1 MWPSGKAPLFGS
13 GIRRFESYHPSHN
26 TMSKEV
32 FFSINDCSFF
42 FGKKQLFKDLCLT
55 IHQGDKIALVGKNGV
70 GKTTL
75 LKILS
80 GKNTIDSGEYWVNPK
95 ISFGYLKQKEKR
107 NEQITVY
114 NFLQKFL
121 MTL

>member
-1 MWPSGKAPLFGS
+1 
-13 GIRRFESYHPSHN
+13 
-26 TMSKEV
+26 MSKEV

-121 MTL
+121 KVPLESNNFEIEYSLPLLS